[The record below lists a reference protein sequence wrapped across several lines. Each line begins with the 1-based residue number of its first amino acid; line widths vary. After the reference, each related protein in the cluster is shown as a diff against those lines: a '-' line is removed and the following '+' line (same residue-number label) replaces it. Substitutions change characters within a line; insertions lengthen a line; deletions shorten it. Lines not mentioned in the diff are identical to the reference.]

1 MMETLGG
8 MCSDAIWFVGKVG
21 QVVSQRDDAR
31 NSSATMRQNF
41 GSLSAMLWCGN
52 AALII
57 RHLPTYSPLITEW
70 LDLTC
75 LIPLVY
81 LLLHLFCSL
90 PFEK

>member
-57 RHLPTYSPLITEW
+57 RRLPSYSPLITEW

-75 LIPLVY
+75 
-81 LLLHLFCSL
+81 
-90 PFEK
+90 